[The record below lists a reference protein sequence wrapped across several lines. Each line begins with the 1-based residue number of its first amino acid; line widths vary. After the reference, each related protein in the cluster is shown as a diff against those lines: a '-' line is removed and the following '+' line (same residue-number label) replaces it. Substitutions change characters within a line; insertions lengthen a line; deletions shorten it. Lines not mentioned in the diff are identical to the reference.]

1 MTYIFCKKIIQN
13 GTYGTKEEMQ
23 LKLDVFLL
31 NNRIN
36 QDEYNELTQLLIN
49 KPIAE

>member
-23 LKLDVFLL
+23 LKFDVFFL
-31 NNRIN
+31 NNRLT
-36 QDEYNELTQLLIN
+36 QEEYEELTNLL
-49 KPIAE
+49 ATH